1 MSDLVRLS
9 SAMPADDELNGLDAL
24 ADQLNDEPGV
34 LRVAL
39 ITFDAGKIVYSVDN
53 DVHIP
58 YVRIRAFEPVGTVT
72 DVPASLR
79 KALASAREK
88 RTGKVPLPI
97 EAVTV
102 PKPGDDDDP
111 DVGNVVHLGRNDVTE
126 DVMVFEGGEA

>member
-58 YVRIRAFEPVGTVT
+58 
-72 DVPASLR
+72 LR

-88 RTGKVPLPI
+88 RTGKFPLPI

-126 DVMVFEGGEA
+126 DTYVFEGGDV